1 MIITVTMNPA
11 IDKTV
16 DVDCMER
23 GGLNRIGH
31 SEMDVGGKGI
41 NVSRTVKALGGN
53 TLATGFIGGK
63 TGEMIEGVLKE
74 WGIPTDFIKVEGENR
89 TNLKVV
95 EKQGSVTEFN
105 ESGPV
110 VTETQVDA
118 MLWKL
123 EGYAKEDTLFV
134 LSGSIPRGVNP
145 DIYRVIIRRVHEK
158 GAKVLM
164 DADGELFIQALE
176 ARPDMMKPNRE
187 ELEAYCRLDHPAS
200 ISELVSMGKQLLG
213 CGFGMIAISLG
224 AMGALF
230 LAGDRVVKC
239 PGLKVKTHSTVGAGD
254 AMVAALAYS
263 WDMKLGIDETIR
275 LAMAA
280 SAGAVMTYGT
290 KPPSRGTVDELIK
303 QVVLEELVTDN

>member
-118 MLWKL
+118 MLRKL

-187 ELEAYCRLDHPAS
+187 ELEAYCQLDHPAS
-200 ISELVSMGKQLLG
+200 VSELVSMGKQLLG
-213 CGFGMIAISLG
+213 RGFGMIAISLG